1 MCKHWHLVAICCTA
15 RPNFRAHHSLRFY
28 PLFSDDSLLSP
39 SFSLLRSSPSYFHLF
54 LLPLP
59 VLPFFLFSRSNPP
72 SSIPFSLL
80 VSFHSH
86 YSRLLIPSSLS
97 SIILSSSP
105 LPSNPFLTFSFLCL
119 FPLLLIPFF
128 PSSSFPCLSLFFSF
142 LRHPLLSPLSFILPF
157 CFSLLHPFPPL
168 PPPFLPP
175 LPPLCFCFSCLFVCL
190 SERRKMMTS
199 PISSVAPPPSA
210 VAPHLGNQGRPW
222 ESSAPHNCPRVNWGV
237 IMSPCPPSTMAVSLS
252 VSLSLPLLSFDHQ
265 TARKLW
271 SKKRDVWNEKMWSK
285 SGDPSFKTSSLKACL
300 WRKLEL

>member
-1 MCKHWHLVAICCTA
+1 MCEHWHLVAICCTA
-15 RPNFRAHHSLRFY
+15 RPNYRSHQSL
-28 PLFSDDSLLSP
+28 LLSP
-39 SFSLLRSSPSYFHLF
+39 LFWWFSSFSILFSPPLFPIIFSPFPPSSSCSTFFLIFSLQPPVLCSLF
-54 LLPLP
+54 SPCLLPL
-59 VLPFFLFSRSNPP
+59 
-72 SSIPFSLL
+72 SLL
-80 VSFHSH
+80 
-86 YSRLLIPSSLS
+86 SRLLIPSSLS
-97 SIILSSSP
+97 SMILSSSP
-105 LPSNPFLTFSFLCL
+105 LPPNPFLTFSFLCL

-128 PSSSFPCLSLFFSF
+128 PSSSFLLH
-142 LRHPLLSPLSFILPF
+142 LLLSPLSFILPF

-237 IMSPCPPSTMAVSLS
+237 IMNPCPPSTMAVSLS

-271 SKKRDVWNEKMWSK
+271 SKKETCEIRRYEVN
-285 SGDPSFKTSSLKACL
+285 PAILHLKL
-300 WRKLEL
+300 PR

>member
-1 MCKHWHLVAICCTA
+1 MAICCTA
-15 RPNFRAHHSLRFY
+15 RPNFRAHHSLCFY

-59 VLPFFLFSRSNPP
+59 VLPFFLIFSILYSLF
-72 SSIPFSLL
+72 SSCLLPLSLL
-80 VSFHSH
+80 SC
-86 YSRLLIPSSLS
+86 LLIPSSLS
-97 SIILSSSP
+97 SILLSSSP

-142 LRHPLLSPLSFILPF
+142 LLHPLLSPLSFILPF
-157 CFSLLHPFPPL
+157 CFSLLHPF
-168 PPPFLPP
+168 PP

-210 VAPHLGNQGRPW
+210 VAPHLGNQGRP
-222 ESSAPHNCPRVNWGV
+222 
-237 IMSPCPPSTMAVSLS
+237 
-252 VSLSLPLLSFDHQ
+252 
-265 TARKLW
+265 
-271 SKKRDVWNEKMWSK
+271 
-285 SGDPSFKTSSLKACL
+285 
-300 WRKLEL
+300 